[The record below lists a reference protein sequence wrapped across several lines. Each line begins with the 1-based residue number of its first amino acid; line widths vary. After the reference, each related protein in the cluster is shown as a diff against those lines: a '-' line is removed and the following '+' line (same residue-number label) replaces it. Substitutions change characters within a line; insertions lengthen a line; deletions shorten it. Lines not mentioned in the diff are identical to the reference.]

1 MRDRHLRQTC
11 TSLYHQHSRC
21 HSPPCKMRMS
31 SVSSSSKRSGRYR
44 RNTWMSESS
53 LRTSMNVTLRLL
65 TVGYGRLWA
74 INIEESAPVTP
85 GSTARYGLANSCGKI
100 KAMDRRQ
107 NMRHGWGV
115 LTVLELRME
124 VNWPSGQRLRC
135 LDYSVRSRSAQPA
148 YVHLGP
154 NGAVFSFCP
163 PHPMA
168 FPLSFSPLP
177 GATAYSTQ
185 LVPRF
190 SPTPHRYLP
199 RLCDSY
205 STDRH
210 PTSTNS
216 VFAACRS
223 SRLHRHL

>member
-44 RNTWMSESS
+44 RNMWMSESS

-65 TVGYGRLWA
+65 IMGYGRLWA

-85 GSTARYGLANSCGKI
+85 GSTARYGLANSCGEI

-115 LTVLELRME
+115 PTVLELRME
-124 VNWPSGQRLRC
+124 VNWSLSQAKRPKTRVPGLFRP
-135 LDYSVRSRSAQPA
+135 QPRRA
-148 YVHLGP
+148 ASLTSTP
-154 NGAVFSFCP
+154 TE
-163 PHPMA
+163 
-168 FPLSFSPLP
+168 LFSPF
-177 GATAYSTQ
+177 A
-185 LVPRF
+185 
-190 SPTPHRYLP
+190 PHFHSLSLLYQGPSHIL
-199 RLCDSY
+199 L
-205 STDRH
+205 
-210 PTSTNS
+210 N
-216 VFAACRS
+216 
-223 SRLHRHL
+223 